1 MKVSTTDERSEKSR
15 KMILE
20 LLVTDQPEKTDCH
33 DPDSHFWKNADD

>member
-15 KMILE
+15 KMIVE

-33 DPDSHFWKNADD
+33 DPESQFLENR